1 MTTQEKIDQIIDDP
15 SLNMLETTFKFAV
28 LAQSLDKELEA
39 WLDHAARL
47 KRQRDE
53 ARTKLET
60 ITKIAIT

>member
-1 MTTQEKIDQIIDDP
+1 MTTQEKIDHIIDDP
-15 SLNMLETTFKFAV
+15 SLNMLETTFKLAV